1 MVYLEI
7 KKELNVLLNGELLPW
22 RQLVGHLN
30 YAIDEIN
37 TALNT
42 CFPTISADST
52 ANDLGQEYTAIP
64 DKYIRSVVLPGA
76 AHHYYMVDDEGTTS
90 ELDFARQFEA
100 GKFYMLRDFS
110 YNIPAE
116 YRVQDNADGSFA
128 GSVESTYEDAH
139 GLRGIESGAPRVS
152 DPTDPLSWVGEIW

>member
-42 CFPTISADST
+42 CFPTINAEST

-64 DKYIRSVVLPGA
+64 DKYIRDVVLPGA
-76 AHHYYMVDDEGTTS
+76 AHHYYMVDDEVNTS
-90 ELDFARQFEA
+90 QKDFYIQF
-100 GKFYMLRDFS
+100 
-110 YNIPAE
+110 
-116 YRVQDNADGSFA
+116 
-128 GSVESTYEDAH
+128 
-139 GLRGIESGAPRVS
+139 
-152 DPTDPLSWVGEIW
+152 